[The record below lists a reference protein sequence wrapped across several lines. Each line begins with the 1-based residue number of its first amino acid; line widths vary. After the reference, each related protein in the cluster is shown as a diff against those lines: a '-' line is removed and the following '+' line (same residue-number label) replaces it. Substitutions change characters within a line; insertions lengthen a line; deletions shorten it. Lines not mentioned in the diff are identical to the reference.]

1 MIKPIREK
9 WPGRMTERE
18 RFNAQMHYLPFDR
31 TVNMEFGYW
40 DENFHTWSMFRDN
53 GIVNNEQADQ
63 FFGFDRMP
71 FLMGGI
77 WMNPR
82 LKRPTTGKRSKPSDS
97 GWKGARWISRLFVDF
112 TRPTGIIH
120 WGSMSAP

>member
-1 MIKPIREK
+1 
-9 WPGRMTERE
+9 
-18 RFNAQMHYLPFDR
+18 MHYLPFDR

-71 FLMGGI
+71 FLMGDI
-77 WMNPR
+77 WMNPPFEP
-82 LKRPTTGKRSKPSDS
+82 KVVEQTPTSNIIINPDGL
-97 GWKGARWISRLFVDF
+97 SR
-112 TRPTGIIH
+112 
-120 WGSMSAP
+120 